1 MAMLAMTAALLGGLF
16 CVCMAGVKNR
26 DLGLWL
32 LLGAFVPVVSVLLI
46 LVLPTLDDDGRPL
59 S

>member
-1 MAMLAMTAALLGGLF
+1 MTLIAMAATVLGALF

-32 LLGAFVPVVSVLLI
+32 LLGGLLPYVGVI
-46 LVLPTLDDDGRPL
+46 AIFVLPALDDEGTPRY
-59 S
+59 